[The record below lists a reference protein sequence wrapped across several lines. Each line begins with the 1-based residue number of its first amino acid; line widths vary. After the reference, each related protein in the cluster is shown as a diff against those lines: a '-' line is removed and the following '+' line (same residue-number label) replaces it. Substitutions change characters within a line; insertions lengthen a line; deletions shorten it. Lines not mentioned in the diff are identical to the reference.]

1 MKAIPCK
8 RCNGTGT
15 EPDRTLVGNRMRA
28 LREDAGLSLRAV
40 AIEMG
45 YSAPYISDLE
55 LGRRLW
61 SSDLIQKAEKA
72 IKKLSK

>member
-1 MKAIPCK
+1 M
-8 RCNGTGT
+8 
-15 EPDRTLVGNRMRA
+15 D
-28 LREDAGLSLRAV
+28 LSV
-40 AIEMG
+40 
-45 YSAPYISDLE
+45 SYISDLE